1 MDPTVWGPKLWF
13 ALHTMTFN
21 YPENPTEIDKRNY
34 HDFFTNLKNVIP
46 CAKCSKH
53 YGEHLL
59 NNPLSPNLDSKEL
72 LVKWLIDLHN
82 DVNKSLNKRLYSYDE
97 VIKIYQDHYKN
108 SDSEKEIKNNNLG
121 IRRYI
126 QIMFIITFL
135 IICFVLYIKC
145 FRKKRIFQ

>member
-34 HDFFTNLKNVIP
+34 HDFFINLKNVIP
-46 CAKCSKH
+46 CAKCSQH
-53 YGEHLL
+53 YGEHLK

-97 VIKIYQDHYKN
+97 VIKLYQDHYRN
-108 SDSEKEIKNNNLG
+108 SNSEKEIKNNNWTYKK
-121 IRRYI
+121 YI
-126 QIMFIITFL
+126 SIMFVIMFL
-135 IICFVLYIKC
+135 IICFILYIKC